1 MSKETNDNNPF
12 SGFNLLDGGL
22 GNIPDN
28 NKDDSVDDEI
38 ISGDKSLLNDDLD
51 GDDLGT
57 NFSDADKA
65 LEEVAKK
72 QAKASS
78 KEKTDLLDNTS
89 NEDSSDLEDDN
100 EESTNNELGF
110 KSALTHLS
118 DKGILDFGDLE
129 IEDSEEGFE
138 KGIEKTLDIRFE
150 KLVTNKLG
158 EEGTAFISF
167 INNGGN
173 PKDFISTYYSD
184 SSWADYNIED
194 NEDAQKI
201 TIRESLKLSGD
212 DEEEIE
218 DMISEWSDNGTLEK
232 RAKTHLNKL
241 QKYEAYN
248 KQELIISQK
257 AKGESDK
264 INEKKYWDD
273 FKYNLLSKD
282 DIKGF
287 KITPKDKDKL
297 VNYMMVTDKTGKTA
311 YQKAIES
318 NTDSAYL
325 FAYLSMNDFNVS
337 KLEKQVLTKA
347 SNKLNSLMKNY
358 QTSSKDRI
366 SSGSTEVDTEGS
378 NPFAG
383 FRKL

>member
-12 SGFNLLDGGL
+12 AGFNLLDGGL
-22 GNIPDN
+22 GNIPN
-28 NKDDSVDDEI
+28 DDKNDSIDDEI
-38 ISGDKSLLNDDLD
+38 ISGDKSLLTDDLT
-51 GDDLGT
+51 GDDLGA

-78 KEKTDLLDNTS
+78 KEKTDLLDNIS
-89 NEDSSDLEDDN
+89 NEDSSDIED
-100 EESTNNELGF
+100 EEEITNNELGF

-118 DKGILDFGDLE
+118 DKGILDYGDLE
-129 IEDSEEGFE
+129 VKDSEESFE
-138 KGIEKTLDIRFE
+138 EAIDRTVDTKFE
-150 KLVTNKLG
+150 KLLYNKLG
-158 EEGTAFISF
+158 EEGLSLLNFVD
-167 INNGGN
+167 NGGN
-173 PKDFISTYYSD
+173 PKNFIEAYYNE
-184 SSWADYNIED
+184 SSWADYDITD
-194 NEDAQKI
+194 NEAAQKI
-201 TIRESLKLSGD
+201 TIRESLKEDGY
-212 DEEEIE
+212 EAEEIE
-218 DMISEWSDNGTLEK
+218 DMISEFTDNGTLEK

-241 QKYEAYN
+241 QKSEEVYKKDLIEIQKN
-248 KQELIISQK
+248 KAEQ
-257 AKGESDK
+257 DR
-264 INEKKYWDD
+264 INEKKYWDN
-273 FKYNLLSKD
+273 FKSNLLSKD

-297 VNYMMVTDKTGKTA
+297 VNYMMVADKTGKTA
-311 YQKAIES
+311 YQKAIEANS
-318 NTDSAYL
+318 DSAYL
-325 FAYLSMNDFNVS
+325 FAYLTMNDFNIA

-347 SNKLNSLMKNY
+347 SSKLNSLMKNY